1 MAVQQCHFV
10 HLAFVTYILLKFSIF
25 ILALGL
31 GTELMDLDKIE
42 ALVSFLY
49 NFSPNNITVG

>member
-10 HLAFVTYILLKFSIF
+10 HLAFVTYILQKFSIF
-25 ILALGL
+25 ILPPWFKA
-31 GTELMDLDKIE
+31 LMDLDKIE

-49 NFSPNNITVG
+49 NFSPNNITLR